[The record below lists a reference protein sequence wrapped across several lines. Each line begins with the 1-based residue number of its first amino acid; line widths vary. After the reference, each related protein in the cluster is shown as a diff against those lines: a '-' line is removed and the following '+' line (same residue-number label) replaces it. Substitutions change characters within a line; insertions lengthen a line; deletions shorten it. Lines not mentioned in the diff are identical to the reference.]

1 MFFKTNYQQ
10 LSDEALMQQMSKG
23 KSKAFDELYHRYYEK
38 MYYYFFRMLRQDAAK
53 AQDFVQDMFVKLIEK
68 PQAFDIN
75 RKFSTWIYTIASNM
89 CKNEY
94 RRKSKQFSN
103 LEDCEEFPSQALTIP
118 FQLDQK
124 IFNKHLELA
133 IEELKPKHKVCFIL
147 RYQEELT
154 IEQISQVV
162 DCPEGTVKSRLH
174 HTLKQL
180 SKQLA
185 IFNPKE
191 PQNKEVYE

>member
-10 LSDEALMQQMSKG
+10 LKDEALMQRIVKG
-23 KSKAFDELYHRYYEK
+23 QSKAFDELYHRYYEK
-38 MYYYFFRMLRQDAAK
+38 MYYYFFRMLGQNAAK
-53 AQDFVQDMFVKLIEK
+53 AQDFVQDMFVKLIEQ
-68 PQAFDIN
+68 PEAFDSN

-94 RRKSKQFSN
+94 RRKSNRFSN
-103 LEDCEEFPSQALTIP
+103 LDDCETIP
-118 FQLDQK
+118 SRGQTIPLQLDQK

-133 IEELKPKHKVCFIL
+133 IEQLKPKHKICFIL
-147 RYQEELT
+147 RYQEELS
-154 IEQISQVV
+154 IQQISQVL

-174 HTLKQL
+174 HALKQL

-185 IFNPKE
+185 IFNPQAH
-191 PQNKEVYE
+191 QNKEAL